1 MAQTTIPGLRKRSFF
16 YRLRRDMQQNYQ
28 VYLMWLPV
36 LAFYLVFK
44 YAPMGGL
51 AIAFQN
57 YKPLKGI
64 MGSKWVGLEHFEDFL
79 TGPYAWRTIRN
90 TLMINFY
97 QLIIGFPVPI
107 IFALLVNELKCR
119 PYQRTVQTISYMPHF
134 ISMVVL
140 CGMISDFSAST
151 GLFNTIGQAFGA
163 PRISFLSEKKYY
175 RFIYVASGIWKQM
188 GWNSIL
194 YLSTLSGV
202 DPALHEA
209 AAIDGAGRFRRV
221 IHVTMPALIPIIAV
235 QLIMRIGHIMGEGH
249 QKTILLYND
258 SVMEVADIVSSYVYR
273 RGLKQND
280 YSYGAAV
287 DLFNS
292 VVNIIVLC
300 SANYFSK
307 HVVKESLW

>member
-36 LAFYLVFK
+36 LAFYLIFK

-64 MGSKWVGLEHFEDFL
+64 MGSKWVGFEHFVDFL

-97 QLIIGFPVPI
+97 QLIVGFPIPI
-107 IFALLVNELKCR
+107 LFALLVNELKCR

-163 PRISFLSEKKYY
+163 QKVSFLSEKEYY